1 MCSICPAVM
10 GSRAMAIGHYPGG
23 VRAGLVCYGLERSL
37 ALGLWV
43 DRGAGSTGLWPVC
56 TAVHH
61 PTRLRAW
68 LFFFEPPSQSMG
80 RRLPGVDYLVPLR
93 VLEEDP
99 RGASRDLG
107 EPR

>member
-23 VRAGLVCYGLERSL
+23 VRAGQVCYGLERSL

-56 TAVHH
+56 TAVYHL
-61 PTRLRAW
+61 TRLRAW
-68 LFFFEPPSQSMG
+68 LFFSS
-80 RRLPGVDYLVPLR
+80 RRANQWV
-93 VLEEDP
+93 
-99 RGASRDLG
+99 GACLG
-107 EPR
+107 LITLNPNKNRKKTHAVHH